1 MPYLIDPVQDQ
12 GIVSIRSGGTTYSI
26 GDIRGE
32 GIIMDDHQQIPMIL
46 TVIHGQNGQGAEP
59 LQSIKP

>member
-1 MPYLIDPVQDQ
+1 MPYLIDQVQDQ

-32 GIIMDDHQQIPMIL
+32 GIIMDDHPSKNL
-46 TVIHGQNGQGAEP
+46 N
-59 LQSIKP
+59 